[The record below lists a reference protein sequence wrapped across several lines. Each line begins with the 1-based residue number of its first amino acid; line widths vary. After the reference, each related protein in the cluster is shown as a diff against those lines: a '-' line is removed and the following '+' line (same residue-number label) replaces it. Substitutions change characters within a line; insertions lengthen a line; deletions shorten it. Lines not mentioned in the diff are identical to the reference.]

1 MMADTKNFL
10 GRGWAFPPSFD
21 RRQGEVEMVEARKD
35 IEQSLEILLSTS
47 LGERVLQPEYGCNLS
62 DLQFDPINSSFIG
75 YLRSLVSDA
84 ILYHEA
90 RIRLERLEIG
100 EAAVDLLEGR
110 LRIDVEYTIR
120 GTNSRYNYVYD
131 FYVREGVN

>member
-1 MMADTKNFL
+1 MASTKNFL
-10 GRGWAFPPSFD
+10 GRGWSFPPSFNRD
-21 RRQGEVEMVEARKD
+21 LKEVEMVEARQD

-62 DLQFDPINSSFIG
+62 DLQFDPVNSSFIG

-90 RIRLERLEIG
+90 RIRVERIDIS
-100 EAAVDLLEGR
+100 EASADLLEGR
-110 LRIDVEYTIR
+110 LQIGIEYVIR
-120 GTNSRYNYVYD
+120 STNSRFNYVYD

>member
-1 MMADTKNFL
+1 MASTKNFL
-10 GRGWAFPPSFD
+10 GRGWSFPPAFNRD
-21 RRQGEVEMVEARKD
+21 LKEVEMVEARQD

-62 DLQFDPINSSFIG
+62 DLQFDPVNSSFIG

-90 RIRLERLEIG
+90 RIRVERIDIS
-100 EAAVDLLEGR
+100 EASADLLEGR
-110 LRIDVEYTIR
+110 LQIGIEYTIR
-120 GTNSRYNYVYD
+120 GTNSRFNYVYD